1 MSYSGGG
8 KLKLQEDCPATGEV
22 LSQTEPGFFRKALP
36 FEQHAILIPLELI
49 GSTAVLR
56 PSETKGPIEITECFI
71 PPEILRWESAASSE
85 ASAASEILHR
95 YLKSYFSLSSGEALW
110 LIPLNLAS
118 SGAILACKASDKANP
133 RDLMEIVQDAIE
145 VPGAFLDFF
154 LQILS
159 YQRLIIRTMITN
171 RLPCFLTNQSEQ
183 VIIANVAFNDLVDIP
198 AIEPMT
204 ELKHIIDLGEHNHV
218 LEDVHEEQWMG
229 VISVYCRNTN
239 RVFESRVSISPL
251 DTPIGKRFLWA
262 LSDIPFSQ
270 IEAGSNTKLLERLT
284 AAAATA
290 EEPEIALRRI
300 INMIVISFQA
310 DIVSLFKECE
320 PNTLVITPYSN
331 RNPQSLG
338 LTVLEFQNQSG
349 IDSYFPARRPLFYQG
364 DPSVTDPNIV
374 KCKLDAQQYALIP
387 VVGGK
392 KNYAL
397 LVVWQSRLPGIDS
410 RVLTTLKV
418 IGNIMGSTLAMLGI
432 KTEAQ
437 KEKERIQRYARL
449 TAGREIQM
457 ARLKKQI
464 GELQSLLK
472 KVTEDRKQQI

>member
-1 MSYSGGG
+1 M
-8 KLKLQEDCPATGEV
+8 KLQEDCSATAEV
-22 LSQTEPGFFRKALP
+22 LSQTEPGLFRKALP
-36 FEQHAILIPLELI
+36 FEQYAILIPLELI
-49 GSTAVLR
+49 NTTAVLC
-56 PSETKGPIEITECFI
+56 PSETKGSIEITECFI
-71 PPEILRWESAASSE
+71 PPEILRWESVASSE

-95 YLKSYFSLSSGEALW
+95 YLESYFSLSSGEALW
-110 LIPLNLAS
+110 LIRLSLTS
-118 SGAILACKASDKANP
+118 SGVILACKASDKANP

-154 LQILS
+154 FQILS
-159 YQRLIIRTMITN
+159 YERLIIRTVITN

-183 VIIANVAFNDLVDIP
+183 VIIANPAFKDLVDIP

-204 ELKHIIDLGEHNHV
+204 KLKHIISLGEQNHV
-218 LEDVHEEQWMG
+218 LENVHEEQWMG

-251 DTPIGKRFLWA
+251 HTPIGKRFLWVF
-262 LSDIPFSQ
+262 SDIPFSQ
-270 IEAGSNTKLLERLT
+270 VEAGSNTKLLERLT
-284 AAAATA
+284 ATAATA

-300 INMIVISFQA
+300 INMIVTSFQA
-310 DIVSLFKECE
+310 DIVALFKECE

-338 LTVLEFQNQSG
+338 LTVLEFHNQSG
-349 IDSYFPARRPLFYQG
+349 IESYFPARRPLFYQA

-387 VVGGK
+387 VVSGK
-392 KNYAL
+392 NNYAL
-397 LVVWQSRLPGIDS
+397 LVVWQSRIPGIDS
-410 RVLTTLKV
+410 RVLTTFKV
-418 IGNIMGSTLAMLGI
+418 ISNIMGSTLAMLAI
-432 KTEAQ
+432 KTEAE
-437 KEKERIQRYARL
+437 KEKEKIQRYAKL

-472 KVTEDRKQQI
+472 KITADGKEQI

>member
-8 KLKLQEDCPATGEV
+8 ELKLREDCPATAEV
-22 LSQTEPGFFRKALP
+22 LSQTEPGFFLKALP
-36 FEQHAILIPLELI
+36 FEQYAILIPLELI
-49 GSTAVLR
+49 SSTAVLR
-56 PSETKGPIEITECFI
+56 PSETKGSIEITECFI
-71 PPEILRWESAASSE
+71 PPEILRSGSVASAE
-85 ASAASEILHR
+85 ASIASEVLHR

-110 LIPLNLAS
+110 LIPLNLTS
-118 SGAILACKASDKANP
+118 SGAILACKASDEANP
-133 RDLMEIVQDAIE
+133 RDLMEIVQDANE

-154 LQILS
+154 LEILS
-159 YQRLIIRTMITN
+159 YERLIIRTMITN

-183 VIIANVAFNDLVDIP
+183 VIIANIAFKDLVGIP

-204 ELKHIIDLGEHNHV
+204 ELKHILDLGMHNHV
-218 LEDVHEEQWMG
+218 LENVHEEQWMG

-251 DTPIGKRFLWA
+251 RTPMGNRFLWT
-262 LSDIPFSQ
+262 LNDIPFSQ
-270 IEAGSNTKLLERLT
+270 IETGSNTKLLEQLT
-284 AAAATA
+284 AVAATA

-310 DIVSLFKECE
+310 DIVALFKECE
-320 PNTLVITPYSN
+320 PNKLVMTPYSN

-338 LTVLEFQNQSG
+338 LTVLEFQNQPG
-349 IDSYFPARRPLFYQG
+349 IDSYFPAGRPLFYQG
-364 DPSVTDPNIV
+364 HPSVTDPNVV
-374 KCKLDAQQYALIP
+374 KCKLAAQQYALIP

-392 KNYAL
+392 NNYAL
-397 LVVWQSRLPGIDS
+397 LVVWQNRLPGIDS
-410 RVLTTLKV
+410 KVLTTFKV
-418 IGNIMGSTLAMLGI
+418 IGNIMGSTLAMLAI
-432 KTEAQ
+432 KTEAE

-472 KVTEDRKQQI
+472 KITAGRKEQI